1 MAPSDGLKVQGFRC
15 PSTSLIPESIP
26 EAQRRDERRWI
37 GRRFGP
43 HSVRDAAEVTE
54 GERTSPAQL
63 PRVSATVRA
72 TKFPCIEYV
81 FYFAQRET
89 VMPDGFWYVNISVQ
103 SEPRTFVFER
113 EK

>member
-1 MAPSDGLKVQGFRC
+1 MSAAGLDGA
-15 PSTSLIPESIP
+15 SALIPSGVQ
-26 EAQRRDERRWI
+26 QRLLKAS
-37 GRRFGP
+37 G
-43 HSVRDAAEVTE
+43 
-54 GERTSPAQL
+54 TSPAQL

-81 FYFAQRET
+81 FYFAQRES

>member
-1 MAPSDGLKVQGFRC
+1 MAPSDGLKVQGFSC
-15 PSTSLIPESIP
+15 PSKSLIPESIP
-26 EAQRRDERRWI
+26 EAQRRDERRRI

-43 HSVRDAAEVTE
+43 HSVRGAAE
-54 GERTSPAQL
+54 AQL

-81 FYFAQRET
+81 FYFAQRES

-103 SEPRTFVFER
+103 SEPRIFVFER